1 MKRVHCAYA
10 NEVFYRSLDILEET
24 SIRIGGV
31 DEFYAYRPEGL
42 HVNNFWENNQR
53 ILSQPLGAGLWAW
66 KPFVIL
72 ETLKKVNDGDIV
84 LYTDAG
90 MSVLQNL
97 DILFDITNTNKDNGM
112 LFEPSMIY
120 GPHLHSVY
128 TKRDCFVVM
137 GLDEPQY
144 WGARMLHAA
153 FSVWMKTS
161 ANIDFLTEWL
171 MYVTDER
178 AITDMPNVCGK
189 SNHPDYMEHRY
200 DQAILSLLR
209 LKYGRELYREPTQFS
224 NNETAKFPNSPYGQ
238 LFNHH
243 SGEI

>member
-1 MKRVHCAYA
+1 MRKVHCAYA
-10 NEVFYRSLDILEET
+10 NEVFYRSLDILEDT
-24 SIRIGGV
+24 SIKIGGV
-31 DEFYAYRPEGL
+31 DEFYAYRPINL
-42 HVNNFWENNQR
+42 HVDNFYQQNER

-72 ETLKKVNDGDIV
+72 ETMKKVDDGDIV

-90 MSVLQNL
+90 MSVLWPLN
-97 DILFDITNTNKDNGM
+97 ILFEITSTNKDNGM

-137 GLDEPQY
+137 DLDHPYYHQS
-144 WGARMLHAA
+144 RMLHAA
-153 FSVWMKTS
+153 FSVWMKTQ
-161 ANIDFLTEWL
+161 ANIEFLQEWL
-171 MYVTDER
+171 KYVTDER
-178 AITDMPNVCGK
+178 AITDWPNVCGQP
-189 SNHPDYMEHRY
+189 NLPDYAEHRY

-209 LKYGRELYREPTQFS
+209 LKYDRELYREPTQFS
-224 NNETAKFPNSPYGQ
+224 NNERGKFPNSPYGQ